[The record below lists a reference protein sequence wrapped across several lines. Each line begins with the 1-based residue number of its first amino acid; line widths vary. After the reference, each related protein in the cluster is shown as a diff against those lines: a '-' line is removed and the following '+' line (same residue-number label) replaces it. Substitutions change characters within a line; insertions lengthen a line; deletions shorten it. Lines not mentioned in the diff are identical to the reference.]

1 MMPLFSLP
9 PEIEGVQQRMTA
21 LARDH
26 LAAEAQR
33 RAGEPSFPK
42 DVALLLAEAG
52 YGRLTVSK
60 PDEQATGLLEAATA
74 LAALA
79 RVCPRSAD
87 ALHHLNF
94 AATLLLEYHGATDFL
109 RGWATRIR
117 SGETVVPVA
126 ITEEEAGAQAAALR
140 SRVSSSGGRLLLNGS
155 KTFVSNAADAGA
167 FIIYA
172 AFGNSVE
179 ETGAVLVEAG
189 QRGVGRETASFITG
203 ERWQSLT
210 FKHVKVPEEA
220 ILFRSGGF
228 TKHAG
233 YFDIERI
240 GHSARAL
247 GVGWC
252 AHDAAIAY
260 ATDRRQF
267 DRPIAEFQGL
277 QWKIAEAR
285 LALEAAELLLQKS
298 AALADRGRLGPVDT
312 TLAKIHCNRA
322 AYAACD
328 YAIQILGAR
337 GYCEDSLVSY
347 CFRKARGYM
356 LNGGVVEL
364 MLTRVAEHAFG
375 RRFPQHPA

>member
-1 MMPLFSLP
+1 MPLFSLP
-9 PEIEGVQQRMTA
+9 PEIEDVQQRMTA

-42 DVALLLAEAG
+42 DIALLLAEASH
-52 YGRLTVSK
+52 GRLTVSK
-60 PDEQATGLLEAATA
+60 PDGPATGLLAAATA
-74 LAALA
+74 LSALA

-94 AATLLLEYHGATDFL
+94 AATLLLERHGATDVL
-109 RGWATRIR
+109 QGWAARLR
-117 SGETVVPVA
+117 SGDAVVPVA

-140 SRVSSSGGRLLLNGS
+140 SRVSASGGRLLLNGS
-155 KTFVSNAADAGA
+155 KTFVSNAADADA
-167 FIIYA
+167 FIVYA
-172 AFGNSVE
+172 AFGDSVE

-189 QRGVGRETASFITG
+189 QRGVRRETATFITG

-210 FKHVKVPEEA
+210 FEDVDVADEV
-220 ILFRSGGF
+220 ILFRHGGF

-252 AHDAAIAY
+252 AYDAAVAY
-260 ATDRRQF
+260 ASDRRQF
-267 DRPIAEFQGL
+267 ERSIAEFQGL
-277 QWKIAEAR
+277 QWKIAEAK
-285 LALEAAELLLQKS
+285 LGLEAAELLLQKS
-298 AALADRGRLGPVDT
+298 AALADRAGLGPIDT

-328 YAIQILGAR
+328 HAIQILGAR
-337 GYCEDSLVSY
+337 GYREDSLVSY

-375 RRFPQHPA
+375 RRFPQHPV